1 MTFKLYQRRGQMLQG
16 KSIDMP
22 TKEKIPTNILGDV
35 FDSITKVT
43 SKLSAE
49 NYALGRAELINGVLN
64 NAYQQAS
71 DNPKQFNE
79 LIKSG
84 FEKGLNGLD
93 EKTKK
98 DIYTAANDKVKLL
111 QIKVGNNLNKRL
123 DAENTQ
129 KILNLANDTLYGAGG
144 LMDIN
149 EQIAASIQT
158 EDSPQKIQKLIEQ
171 KNKNIARLKSF
182 ANAKNMKGGY
192 VIGSAKMRAAMVNPA
207 LGMYDTILN
216 SLEGMDIEA
225 LKEYDERTFQNKKG
239 FMEATGLSEKDY
251 GKLDNAIKK
260 QRKSLDEKDKRE
272 TRQQS
277 YYNALNYVYT
287 LDPDTLETIKDQ
299 IGEEN
304 YKSLNELL
312 DLDNR
317 HDFNKALII
326 PEDANRLGQF
336 NTIVKVL
343 GSKNDGTE
351 EYLDNLLKATV
362 KASRALD
369 DFSIEYGSSKE
380 SVLTMKKA
388 LVNSAVNQ
396 EYADALNMLTD
407 QETALGQEIANYTP
421 ERMKQIKSARNLG
434 SVPEPETDLD
444 YIGLKKRGLESR
456 RKEATAIASNTVA
469 KALNQAMTLYD
480 TNDPEQAY
488 IIWEQIKKIRE
499 EGNKAIIRNNVSHII
514 PPNEMERL
522 EKTLNEGKP
531 ALFEYNGSVYEFL
544 GFGKNNIFYKEHK

>member
-1 MTFKLYQRRGQMLQG
+1 MAFKLYQRRGQMLQG
-16 KSIDMP
+16 KSIEMP
-22 TKEKIPTNILGDV
+22 EKENIPTNSFGDM
-35 FDSITKVT
+35 FDKISKTT
-43 SKLSAE
+43 AKLSAE
-49 NYALGRAELINGVLN
+49 NSALGRAELINGVLN
-64 NAYQQAS
+64 TAYEQAS
-71 DNPKQFNE
+71 DNPKRFNE

-149 EQIAASIQT
+149 EQIAVSIQT

-239 FMEATGLSEKDY
+239 FMEATGLNEKDY
-251 GKLDNAIKK
+251 GKLNNVIKK

-369 DFSIEYGSSKE
+369 DFSVEYGSSKE

-407 QETALGQEIANYTP
+407 QETALGQEIANYIP

-434 SVPEPETDLD
+434 SVPEPEIDID
-444 YIGLKKRGLESR
+444 YIGLKKRGLEAR
-456 RKEATAIASNTVA
+456 RKESTAIASNTVA
-469 KALNQAMTLYD
+469 QAINQAMTLYD
-480 TNDPEQAY
+480 TNDPEQTDM
-488 IIWEQIKKIRE
+488 IWQQIKKIRE
-499 EGNKAIIRNNVSHII
+499 EGNKAIIRNNVSNII
-514 PPNEMERL
+514 PPNEMDRL

-544 GFGKNNIFYKEHK
+544 GFGRNNIFYKEHK

>member
-1 MTFKLYQRRGQMLQG
+1 MAFKLYQRRGQMLQG
-16 KSIDMP
+16 KSIEMP
-22 TKEKIPTNILGDV
+22 EKENIPTNSFGDM
-35 FDSITKVT
+35 FDKISKTT
-43 SKLSAE
+43 AKLSAE
-49 NYALGRAELINGVLN
+49 NSALGRAELINGVLN
-64 NAYQQAS
+64 TAYEQAS
-71 DNPKQFNE
+71 DNPKRFNE

-149 EQIAASIQT
+149 EQIAFSIQT

-239 FMEATGLSEKDY
+239 FMEATGLNEKDY
-251 GKLDNAIKK
+251 GKLNNVIKK

-299 IGEEN
+299 IGKEN

-369 DFSIEYGSSKE
+369 DFSVEYGSSKE

-407 QETALGQEIANYTP
+407 QETALGQEIANYIP

-434 SVPEPETDLD
+434 SVPEPEIDID

-456 RKEATAIASNTVA
+456 RKESTAIASNTVA
-469 KALNQAMTLYD
+469 KAINQAMTLYD
-480 TNDPEQAY
+480 TNDPEQTDM
-488 IIWEQIKKIRE
+488 IWQQIKKIRE
-499 EGNKAIIRNNVSHII
+499 EGNKAIIRNNVSNII
-514 PPNEMERL
+514 PPNEMDRL

-544 GFGKNNIFYKEHK
+544 GFGRNNIFYKEHK